1 MTNKLI
7 DIIEKYD
14 TIAIFRHA
22 YPDGD
27 ALGSQYGL
35 KQFIVDKYPTKK
47 VVALGARG
55 PAKSSFPASDTISDS
70 ELTGALAIVL
80 DTANTARIDD
90 QRYQLCQ
97 YVLKVDHHPEKE
109 VYGDMQ
115 MVDDQASATCE
126 LLTSH
131 LIESLE
137 VLSSA
142 CATYLYCGLIADTQ
156 QFSISS
162 TSSKTLACAAYLCQF
177 KVDVSV
183 CNTKIFS
190 ATVEEF
196 NYETK
201 LRSQTIIRGNMA
213 YIIATQEDYEACGVS
228 FEKAKE
234 KVFVLSKVVDFKIY
248 CLFTET
254 SNGVYQGSLRSNS
267 IVINDIAEK
276 YQGGG
281 HLFACGV
288 KDLTLSTIE
297 QLMNDLEERLL
308 KQ

>member
-1 MTNKLI
+1 MCQLI
-7 DIIEKYD
+7 DIIENYD

-27 ALGSQYGL
+27 ALGSQFGL

-47 VVALGARG
+47 VVALGARSTT
-55 PAKSSFPASDTISDS
+55 KSSFPDSDTIEDS
-70 ELTGALAIVL
+70 ELSNALAIVL

-109 VYGDMQ
+109 AYGDKQ
-115 MVDDQASATCE
+115 LVDDKASATCE
-126 LLTSH
+126 LLTSY
-131 LIESLE
+131 LIEASQ
-137 VLSSA
+137 VLSSE

-162 TSSKTLACAAYLCQF
+162 TSPKTLSCAAYLCQF
-177 KVDVSV
+177 NVDVSA
-183 CNTKIFS
+183 CNRKIFS

-196 NYETK
+196 KYETN
-201 LRSQTIIRGNMA
+201 LRNQAIIRGHMA
-213 YIIATQEDYEACGVS
+213 YIIATRDDYESCGVT

-234 KVFVLSKVVDFKIY
+234 KVFVLSKVDDFSIF

-254 SNGVYQGSLRSNS
+254 RDGTYQGSLRSNEV
-267 IVINDIAEK
+267 VINDIAEK
-276 YQGGG
+276 YHGGG

-288 KDLTLSTIE
+288 KDLSLETIE
-297 QLMNDLEERLL
+297 SLMNDLESKLL
-308 KQ
+308 NK